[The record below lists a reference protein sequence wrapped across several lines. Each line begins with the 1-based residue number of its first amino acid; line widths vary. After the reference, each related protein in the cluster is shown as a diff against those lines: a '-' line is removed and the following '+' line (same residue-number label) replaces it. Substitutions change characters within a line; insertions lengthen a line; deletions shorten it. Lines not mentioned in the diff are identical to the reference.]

1 MYYIFGSV
9 AVFVFLNA
17 GTYYATSTDFI
28 VILLSQLSVPK
39 KVSHELSHPG
49 KNVYIAYNQG
59 SADTVLHMQVFTKYC
74 HIIYRVCETR
84 RHQKFP

>member
-9 AVFVFLNA
+9 AVFVFLNP

-39 KVSHELSHPG
+39 VSHVLSHTD

-74 HIIYRVCETR
+74 HIIYRVCETW
-84 RHQKFP
+84 